1 MAITPELFQQN
12 LKYRVENRYANENQ
26 LWGDDAVDDQG
37 DNITR
42 PIAPI
47 ENSKKQQKPFEV
59 QDLLGIVKPA
69 ALTIGEGMF
78 GNSDSNSQT
87 IGDLTP
93 GKVVD
98 FYKDAYSAWFNHTIW
113 GGANAARDML
123 VDFAA
128 DKAKQTNAYK
138 NYMYSDEEKLRE
150 RKSISIE
157 TGIPEG
163 AITDNNIND
172 ARRVYNESRKLKALM
187 PAGENEFDI
196 NKLYESFPALNG
208 LERESDIAI
217 ALNNIQNVRETHGI
231 VETALTGLKMGGL
244 MRDYSNLF
252 KDYVYGR
259 NNEIKSETWDKA
271 SELQKEMQNMKVIP
285 DFGDDPLLSII
296 GNTAE
301 QTYRYGPS
309 ILKGLG
315 AGLAGAG
322 TGAMAG
328 AAGGAIGGPGGIAGG
343 AAAGAAVGFKTGFA
357 LGTGADMF
365 DEIVGARFAEYAGMQ
380 NNKGQQLMTP
390 EDARTFAI
398 ASAGIETGIEF
409 WNYGTIMGVLGGK
422 HAAAIKNIVAQ
433 AAGKDAIYSGIKRYL
448 GGVLAG
454 SSEIITSETG
464 EEAVQDVNEKL
475 WHNAILSYR
484 PDNNYKAY
492 TTQDMTEGAVSAA
505 AEALPSVI
513 GFAGMAGVG
522 STFGGV
528 RKFAEYTRLKNEYGE
543 SIIRLNNGLNMLDNL
558 EENLKVNDLAKK
570 SPDIYKNIITNE
582 VKGTAYENVYIDTE
596 LALNDADVAA
606 VYNQAAIKSG
616 YTQDEINAMAENKAP
631 LAIPTAVYAQT
642 ILNNP
647 AAKKM
652 RDMISFSA
660 DDPNITRKAEAKRIL
675 DNELSTAFEKDKE
688 KDKAIFEGFLDNFF
702 PEASTP
708 AERDAAYNL
717 MMNYP
722 DSPADGWAKERSF
735 IQNAIDT
742 KLEDVYKVMKTK
754 SISKNVIR
762 IGGENPSVKENNKP
776 QWYNDF
782 MNANGREPNKL
793 EIEKIASDIYSGH
806 GEQYGYPQYEA
817 YTGEQEEGAEKNKRD
832 IEALLEQRSILNS
845 IQGPMNKLTAT
856 EIAAQRG
863 LSKEG
868 VQVYYKLSKLGD
880 TAKSDKARQAAPAAA
895 MIAARMA
902 DIQANIKRQSG
913 QKEATAL
920 DFLDKTRFDMAANH
934 SQDNNLGTQYQQSM
948 RSIKTNITKT
958 PAFKKWFG
966 NSKAVDDAGN
976 PLIVYHTGSMGD
988 SYDITKSRSYNGT
1001 PDYELPGIYLTT
1013 DKKESTEYGTP
1024 DQTKELYVSIQNP
1037 YDGDLYKLHKELKT
1051 WRKVMDALIE
1061 QGYDGI
1067 INDDG
1072 SNEIIAF
1079 SPSQIKSIG
1088 NFGNFDPNNA
1098 NIYFQSAFH
1107 GSPHKFDEFTLDH
1120 IGSGEGAQAHG
1131 WGLYFSLDKGTAEKY
1146 RNKLSR
1152 EFNDEEY
1159 SGKTLEGWIDYF
1171 AKKSSILAERVDD
1184 DDSPEFIHEAK
1195 LVGREYL
1202 LAIKLQQE
1210 QNFNKVLDFA
1220 KQMAD
1225 REYEKEAA
1233 DWFEKTFSGFKALG
1247 QVYEVDI
1254 PNNEVMLLEDKDY
1267 TEQSATVK
1275 KALDKIF
1282 AEHLAEHFEGV
1293 PENMTGGRLYK
1304 NIVFELQDKGSDRP
1318 KEDASKLLNSYGIQ
1332 GIRYNGTTD
1341 GECAVV
1347 FDDKAIQVLN
1357 TFYQQNH
1364 GSTTFL
1370 QSGERIV
1377 KLFETADQSTL
1388 VHELAH
1394 IYLNDFVSLARVES
1408 APEWVKKDFETI
1420 KEWLQYDGV
1429 SDLNTEQH
1437 ETFARQFEG
1446 YLMTGEAPTKSLKA
1460 VFRKFKSWLTKIYQD
1475 FINLGGKPSPEVRAV
1490 FDRMLASQEEIDREA
1505 KLSNLNSLAK
1515 NKNFNFADETTSQM
1529 YARWQQEAKDEAE
1542 EKVLAE
1548 ALKDVKEEIKHT
1560 SEANMVERKKVI
1572 KQELLASN
1580 EVFRAEEYVKKAGID
1595 VLPVLGYTEER
1606 YKKELK
1612 EAGGSLGQAIE
1623 TKIKEQNS
1631 EIANMNAGEMARR
1644 AQELMATS
1652 EYQKRVLALELKALE
1667 RKKVAEEK
1675 FDKKVLDELDAID
1688 SGITAK
1694 LEEKDPQK
1702 KAASEQEI
1710 NKRIADLQF
1719 KVRWTAPEAK
1729 LLKDRKI
1736 KALKKIIEKGKK
1748 GLRVLRDEAVGTAKE
1763 YDQIAE
1769 RQLSRLQLSEATASK
1784 MWLAKAKRA
1793 AQKTHESLAAGKWDE
1808 ALAAKREHLMYTAM
1822 TAASIKTKREV
1833 DKKIQTALKRSSS
1846 ISRGTVQMPANER
1859 YMYQHA
1865 LYVFGL
1871 SKKDAIQ
1878 PIESESL
1885 ISMLSRYGD
1894 EYEGDFVDENGKID
1908 IPTWLISAIA
1918 GREVFG
1924 QDDSK
1929 AKGFEALKIDDF
1941 TGVMDLLSTIYTIG
1955 KDANKAKVIKD
1966 ETGNP
1971 INISEAAMLIE
1982 KSVEENIGIPFD
1994 TQVDVTNPTKKEETK
2009 GKLKKFANLLIKA
2022 ETVFDQID
2030 GGKIGYA
2037 MKYLYN
2043 TVNEAWNKQ
2052 AIMKEK
2058 AVKDFGTALSLYS
2071 RAERQEM
2078 FTEKKYKLGKSTLTK
2093 EQVICIAL
2101 NWGTFLNQKRI
2112 MDGYNVN
2119 RYEVDELLTNLTQK
2133 DWSFVEALWKQMSQY
2148 WNETVALEERMTGVS
2163 IEKQGAIP
2171 FTVMGKDG
2179 NIYQVSGG
2187 YYPIVYDKSK
2197 SVRATKNAN
2206 DDIAKSGMS
2215 GNAILGTHHGF
2226 TKSRVQGK
2234 VEMPILLGFDVFAN
2248 ALDDV
2253 IHNLCFREIVRD
2265 TNKLLNNERVVFAIS
2280 KALGDDV
2287 VVHLQ
2292 KWARDNWATEMH
2304 HDMYDNIMSFIR
2316 RKLTLAVMGYRVKTA
2331 LMNILNIFPMMDYLG
2346 AARAGTAVKDF
2357 YKNPFKIKENIDF
2370 ILSKSVFL
2378 RNRASTMDR
2387 DIRETLKGIKDTDN
2401 PAWQFVQR
2409 ESFWLISVTDQML
2422 AMPLWLAE
2430 YKREFSE
2437 GIAKGLD
2444 AETIEREAVSAG
2456 DKAVRRVFGS
2466 GEIKDLAP
2474 VQKGSEATKS
2484 ITTYYS
2490 YCNTVFNAL
2499 VRDKNTGGR
2508 LQFAR
2513 GLLYWIVLTGIGT
2526 AFINAALYKD
2536 SDDDDSYIVRAVK
2549 RIPRAVTEQATGT
2562 IPIGRDLEQLAIDG
2576 FMDSFDGKSYGSNKT
2591 VTPYEAALG
2600 RAAKLFKTA
2609 GTVAK
2614 GIVFDENVNK
2624 DWIDLLQD
2632 LTNSTKS
2639 LTGVA
2644 DTFTDGIFTSIRYAS
2659 NDFDN
2664 AVSDYLQS
2672 LVFDRKLKKKENR
2685 R

>member
-1 MAITPELFQQN
+1 MTLTPEEIFQYN
-12 LKYRVENRYANENQ
+12 LKHRLEHPYANENQ
-26 LWGDDAVDDQG
+26 LWGDDAVQDQG
-37 DNITR
+37 EEYGSR
-42 PIAPI
+42 
-47 ENSKKQQKPFEV
+47 
-59 QDLLGIVKPA
+59 PA
-69 ALTIGEGMF
+69 APVAQEQSQASKEVDNLIDDLPSVGQPFTSLIKVGRDIVNNNVDALTSYQTL
-78 GNSDSNSQT
+78 GN
-87 IGDLTP
+87 LT
-93 GKVVD
+93 
-98 FYKDAYSAWFNHTIW
+98 
-113 GGANAARDML
+113 
-123 VDFAA
+123 A
-128 DKAKQTNAYK
+128 DKIKQTNAYK

-150 RKSISIE
+150 KKNISIE

-163 AITDNNIND
+163 AISDTNIND

-196 NKLYESFPALNG
+196 ERLYQSFPALNG
-208 LERESDIAI
+208 LESESDIAI

-231 VETALTGLKMGGL
+231 VETAKTGLKMGGL
-244 MRDYSNLF
+244 MRDYSGLF
-252 KDYVYGR
+252 HDYIYGR
-259 NNEIKSETWDKA
+259 TDKIDNNIWQKA
-271 SELQKEMQNMKVIP
+271 SDLQKEMQNMKSIP

-301 QTYRYGPS
+301 QSYRYGPS
-309 ILKGLG
+309 VAKGIG
-315 AGLAGAG
+315 TGIAGAY
-322 TGAMAG
+322 TGAMVGAG
-328 AAGGAIGGPGGIAGG
+328 SGAIGGPGGVAGG
-343 AAAGAAVGFKTGFA
+343 ALAGAAYGFKGGFA

-365 DEIVGARFAEYAGMQ
+365 DEIVGARFAEYAQMK
-380 NNKGQQLMTP
+380 NTKGQSLMTP

-409 WNYGTIMGVLGGK
+409 WNYGAIMSVLGGK

-433 AAGKDAIYSGIKRYL
+433 AAGKDAIRSGIKRYL
-448 GGVLAG
+448 GGVIAG
-454 SSEIITSETG
+454 SSEIIASETG

-492 TTQDMTEGAVSAA
+492 TAQDMTEGAVSAA
-505 AEALPSVI
+505 VEALPSVI
-513 GFAGMAGVG
+513 GFSGMAGAG
-522 STFGGV
+522 STFSGV

-543 SIIRLNNGLNMLDNL
+543 SILRLSNGLNMLDNL

-570 SPDIYKNIITNE
+570 SPDIYKNIIANE

-606 VYNQAAIKSG
+606 VYNQAAINSG
-616 YTQDEINAMAENKAP
+616 YSQDEINAMAENKAP
-631 LAIPTAVYAQT
+631 LAVPTAVYAQT

-652 RDMISFSA
+652 RDMISFAA

-708 AERDAAYNL
+708 AERDTAYNL

-754 SISKNVIR
+754 SLNKNVIR

-832 IEALLEQRSILNS
+832 IESLVEQRSILNS

-856 EIAAQRG
+856 EIGAQRG

-902 DIQANIKRQSG
+902 DRLAEIARESG
-913 QKEATAL
+913 NQEATAL
-920 DFLDKTRFDMAANH
+920 YYWDKTRFEMAANS
-934 SQDNNLGTQYQQSM
+934 SQDNNSGTQYQKSIGN
-948 RSIKTNITKT
+948 IKTNITKT

-966 NSKAVDDAGN
+966 DSKAVDESGN

-1013 DKKESTEYGTP
+1013 DKKESAEYGTP

-1051 WRKVMDALIE
+1051 WRKVMDTLIE

-1079 SPSQIKSIG
+1079 SPSQIKSVD
-1088 NFGNFDPNNA
+1088 NFGNFDSNNA

-1107 GSPHKFDEFTLDH
+1107 GSPHKFDKFTLDH

-1171 AKKSSILAERVDD
+1171 ANKSSILAERVDD
-1184 DDSPEFIHEAK
+1184 DDSPEFIHEAR

-1210 QNFNKVLDFA
+1210 QNFNNVLDFA

-1267 TEQSATVK
+1267 TEQSETVK

-1304 NIVFELQDKGSDRP
+1304 NIVFELQYKGSNRP

-1347 FDDKAIQVLN
+1347 FDDEAIKVLN
-1357 TFYQQNH
+1357 TFYQNNGVNH

-1377 KLFETADQSTL
+1377 KLFESADQSTL

-1394 IYLNDFVSLARVES
+1394 VYLNDFVQLARMEN
-1408 APEWVKKDFETI
+1408 APGWVQKDFETI
-1420 KEWLQYDGV
+1420 KKLLQYDGV

-1437 ETFARQFEG
+1437 EKFARQFEA
-1446 YLMTGEAPTKSLKA
+1446 YLMSGEAPTKSLKA
-1460 VFRKFKSWLTKIYQD
+1460 VFRKFKNWLTKIYQD
-1475 FINLGGKPSPEVRAV
+1475 FLNLGGQPSTEVRAV
-1490 FDRMLASQEEIDREA
+1490 MDRMLASESEIERES
-1505 KLSNLNSLAK
+1505 KLADLNTLAK
-1515 NKNFNFADETTSQM
+1515 NKNFTFADETTSQM

-1548 ALKDVKEEIKHT
+1548 ALKDVKEESKQT
-1560 SEANMVERKKVI
+1560 SAEAIRERREQI

-1580 EVFRAEEYVKKAGID
+1580 EVFRAAEYVKKAGLD
-1595 VLPVLGYTEER
+1595 VLPTLGYTEER

-1612 EAGGSLGQAIE
+1612 EAGGSLGQAVE
-1623 TKIKEQNS
+1623 TKLKEKAT
-1631 EIANMNAGEMARR
+1631 EKATMNAGEIARK
-1644 AQELMATS
+1644 AQELLATS

-1667 RKKVAEEK
+1667 RKKAAEEK
-1675 FDKKVLDELDAID
+1675 FDKKIIDELDAID
-1688 SGITAK
+1688 SGITAR

-1702 KAASEQEI
+1702 KAASDQEI
-1710 NKRIADLQF
+1710 NKKIADLQF

-1763 YDQIAE
+1763 YDQMAE
-1769 RQLSRLQLSEATASK
+1769 RQLSRLQLSEARASK

-1822 TAASIKTKREV
+1822 TAASIKMKREV
-1833 DKKIQTALKRSSS
+1833 DKKIQAALKRSSS

-1885 ISMLSRYGD
+1885 ISMLNRYGD
-1894 EYEGDFVDENGKID
+1894 EYEGNFADENGKVD
-1908 IPTWLISAIA
+1908 LPAWLISALA

-1966 ETGNP
+1966 ENGNP
-1971 INISEAAMLIE
+1971 INISDAEMLLE
-1982 KSVEENIGIPFD
+1982 KSIEANVNIPPED
-1994 TQVDVTNPTKKEETK
+1994 KPNLTNPTYMQKVAEYAKKRI
-2009 GKLKKFANLLIKA
+2009 NNLIKA
-2022 ETVFDQID
+2022 ETIFDQID
-2030 GGKIGYA
+2030 GGKHGYA
-2037 MKYLYN
+2037 MKYFYDPI
-2043 TVNEAWNKQ
+2043 NEARNKEMDMLED
-2052 AIMKEK
+2052 AAKNFGK
-2058 AVKDFGTALSLYS
+2058 AFALYS
-2071 RAERQEM
+2071 RSERQAM
-2078 FTEKKYKLGKSTLTK
+2078 FSERKYTFGISTLTQ
-2093 EQVICIAL
+2093 EQAICIAL
-2101 NWGTFLNQKRI
+2101 NWGTVINQKRI
-2112 MDGYNVN
+2112 RDGYKVN
-2119 RYEVDELLTNLTQK
+2119 GYEVEELLTNLTQK
-2133 DWSFVEALWKQMSQY
+2133 DWTFVESIWQQMSRY
-2148 WNETVALEERMTGVS
+2148 WSETAALEERMTGVG
-2163 IEKQGAIP
+2163 IEKQDAIP

-2187 YYPIVYDKSK
+2187 YYPIVYDKNK
-2197 SVRATKNAN
+2197 ATKAIQNAN

-2215 GNAILGTHHGF
+2215 GNAVLGTKHGF

-2234 VEMPILLGFDVFAN
+2234 VEMPVLLGFDVFAN
-2248 ALDDV
+2248 AMGDV
-2253 IHNLCFREIVRD
+2253 IHNLCFREVVRD
-2265 TNKLLNNERVVFAIS
+2265 TNKLMNNRNLTGILERAYTPDIVESLKNWV
-2280 KALGDDV
+2280 
-2287 VVHLQ
+2287 
-2292 KWARDNWATEMH
+2292 RDNWAEEVKPGK
-2304 HDMYDNIMSFIR
+2304 YDGMVNWAR
-2316 RKLTLAVMGYRVKTA
+2316 RHTTMAIMGYRTTTA
-2331 LMNILNIFPMMDYLG
+2331 LLNVLNLSPMMDYLG
-2346 AARAGTAVKDF
+2346 AANAAGAVRDF
-2357 YKNPFKIKENIDF
+2357 YNSPKDNWNFV
-2370 ILSKSVFL
+2370 LSKSIFL

-2387 DIRETLKGIKDTDN
+2387 DVRETLKGIKDTGH

-2409 ESFWLISVTDQML
+2409 ESFTIIAATDQML
-2422 AMPLWLAE
+2422 AMPLWLTE
-2430 YKREFSE
+2430 YKRTFRE
-2437 GIAKGLD
+2437 GIAKGLNPE
-2444 AETIEREAVSAG
+2444 AVEREAINEG

-2466 GEIKDLAP
+2466 GEVKDLAP
-2474 VQKGSEATKS
+2474 VQKGSEMDKALTMF
-2484 ITTYYS
+2484 YS
-2490 YCNTVFNAL
+2490 YFNTVFNAL
-2499 VRDKNTGGR
+2499 ARDKNTGNR
-2508 LQFAR
+2508 AQLIR
-2513 GLLYWIVLTGIGT
+2513 GIMYWLVITGIGD
-2526 AFINAALYKD
+2526 AFMRSALGGG
-2536 SDDDDSYIVRAVK
+2536 SDDDKDGYLLKAIK
-2549 RIPRAVTEQATGT
+2549 RVPRSITEQATGMLPVT
-2562 IPIGRDLEQLAIDG
+2562 RVLAQYITNKLYG
-2576 FMDSFDGKSYGSNKT
+2576 QKGSSGVKATAAFEVLTRFQKAFDTAFEMLGEN
-2591 VTPYEAALG
+2591 EA
-2600 RAAKLFKTA
+2600 
-2609 GTVAK
+2609 
-2614 GIVFDENVNK
+2614 NK

-2632 LTNSTKS
+2632 FTKLGNSV
-2639 LTGVA
+2639 TGVA
-2644 DTFTDGIFTSIRYAS
+2644 DTFTDGIWTSIRYAS

-2664 AVSDYLQS
+2664 AVADYLKAV
-2672 LVFDRKLKKKENR
+2672 VFDRKLKKKENKK
-2685 R
+2685 